1 MNIHGMKIYT
11 EFKEDL
17 YLQSQYGEDEEDD
30 EIINFIDHQEQFCK
44 ICSNYTAC
52 PNADICI
59 ECIESGTDAI
69 HFKEKA
75 NG

>member
-1 MNIHGMKIYT
+1 MNNFG
-11 EFKEDL
+11 EFEEDM

-30 EIINFIDHQEQFCK
+30 EIDDFIDHQEQFCK
-44 ICSNYTAC
+44 ICSNYSSF
-52 PNADICI
+52 PNVEICR